1 MKGLK
6 FRYTISEALLV
17 AVIMTIVSV
26 FGYNTLAENFK
37 VKNYRLSAVDG
48 EQYTI
53 LDKSTT
59 TRYYKDERIY
69 LVLENKDGQRS
80 RIFQSYD
87 FLGDSYEN
95 YEIAI
100 VGDMVIYNSD
110 DNSIDFV
117 VEEDGIIKN
126 INNK

>member
-1 MKGLK
+1 
-6 FRYTISEALLV
+6 
-17 AVIMTIVSV
+17 MTIVSV
-26 FGYNTLAENFK
+26 FGYNTLAETFK

-59 TRYYKDERIY
+59 RSYTDECIY